1 MRARDFDLANILKVM
16 SMSMLQM
23 GCGVY
28 CVLIHCVHCV
38 LLAYSDCCVTQLREP
53 VPRVLVLMIDINT
66 KRHT

>member
-1 MRARDFDLANILKVM
+1 
-16 SMSMLQM
+16 M

-28 CVLIHCVHCV
+28 CVDSLCALCADS
-38 LLAYSDCCVTQLREP
+38 LCATCSDCCVTQLREP